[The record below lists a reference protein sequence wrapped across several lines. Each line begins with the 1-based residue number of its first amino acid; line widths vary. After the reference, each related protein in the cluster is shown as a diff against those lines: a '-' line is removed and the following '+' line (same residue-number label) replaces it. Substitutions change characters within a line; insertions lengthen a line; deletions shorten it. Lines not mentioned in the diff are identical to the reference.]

1 MGFSPPSLSSLA
13 MFSNTRLSLNTT
25 LFALLLFIVLVVGL
39 AQLSNATLEGLA
51 VGNSF
56 TQQAIGGSS
65 FLQVSNAIIPGNN
78 SLINYSNGIYENI
91 GSNATFTF
99 TLGILYNCN
108 CTGGG
113 IVSLVKNGA
122 IGLISLGSGNG
133 LALTMSGM
141 AYTTLATGGYVQ
153 LFYGAQGGCLL
164 EVLPGSSYSII
175 RIPQ

>member
-1 MGFSPPSLSSLA
+1 

-56 TQQAIGGSS
+56 TQAASGGSGS
-65 FLQVSNAIIPGNN
+65 LQVSNAILPGNN
-78 SLINYSNGIYENI
+78 SLINYSNGIYGNI
-91 GSNATFTF
+91 GSNATFSF

-108 CTGGG
+108 QTYYYGATPCGNVQLNKYGAG
-113 IVSLVKNGA
+113 ESLLNMLAVD
-122 IGLISLGSGNG
+122 GSSQ
-133 LALTMSGM
+133 LMSGV
-141 AYTTLATGGYVQ
+141 AKTNLLTGEYVQ
-153 LFYGAQGGCLL
+153 LLFGAALGNSL